1 MKTGMIIY
9 VIGVLIVIAWD
20 IKDLI
25 DQKEIRGRDVVI
37 LIFFSL
43 LSWLTV
49 FIAVV
54 YEFWNKA
61 IWKKK

>member
-9 VIGVLIVIAWD
+9 VIGGLIVIAWD

>member
-25 DQKEIRGRDVVI
+25 DQKEIRGRDIVI